1 MKKSNDPLT
10 FLRGDKSR
18 LIEMVYE
25 IDRNDT
31 NVIIEFL
38 TNDVKGV

>member
-1 MKKSNDPLT
+1 MKNMNGN
-10 FLRGDKSR
+10 FVYLREHRTS
-18 LIEMVYE
+18 LFEMVYE